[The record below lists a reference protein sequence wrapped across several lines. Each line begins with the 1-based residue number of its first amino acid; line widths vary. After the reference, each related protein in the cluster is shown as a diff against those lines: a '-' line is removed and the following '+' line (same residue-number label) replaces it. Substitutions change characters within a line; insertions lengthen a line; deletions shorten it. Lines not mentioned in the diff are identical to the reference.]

1 MRVVVPIYSRQVSC
15 VCTELFS
22 REFKIRKTKI
32 YGTLFII
39 LGDVKLSVV
48 EGEVL
53 DLLNMLC
60 EAC

>member
-1 MRVVVPIYSRQVSC
+1 M
-15 VCTELFS
+15 CTELLS

>member
-1 MRVVVPIYSRQVSC
+1 MSC
-15 VCTELFS
+15 VCTELLS

-53 DLLNMLC
+53 DLLNTLC